1 MNKRD
6 YYEVLGVPKT
16 ATEAE
21 IKSAFRKLAKKYH
34 PDISTEENAAEKFK
48 EAQEAYAVLSDKD
61 KRAKY
66 DQFGH
71 NAFNNQNGGFSGF
84 EGFDFGN
91 MSDIFEDI
99 LGGFG
104 GSSFGG
110 FGGARTRGGSR
121 TSATKGRDLLHSM
134 TITFDEAVHGCK
146 KSIELETEEAC
157 PDCDGKGG
165 FNSKTCSECRGSGTI
180 TSEQRT
186 IFGSFLSKTTCP
198 HCKGTGKTYER
209 KCSSCK
215 GTGRKTV
222 DKEITIT
229 VPSGIDTGNRLRL
242 AGKGEAGMNG
252 GPSGDLYIE
261 FTVKDHELFQRVEDD
276 IYLELPLT
284 ITEATL
290 GCKKEIPTIYGKVD
304 LSIPA
309 GTQNGHKLRLRGK
322 GVENVSSKRK
332 GDMFVVVN
340 VKIPEKLT
348 RKQKQ
353 LFEELD
359 EELKDNSLLSKFKK
373 FLK

>member
-1 MNKRD
+1 
-6 YYEVLGVPKT
+6 
-16 ATEAE
+16 
-21 IKSAFRKLAKKYH
+21 
-34 PDISTEENAAEKFK
+34 
-48 EAQEAYAVLSDKD
+48 
-61 KRAKY
+61 
-66 DQFGH
+66 
-71 NAFNNQNGGFSGF
+71 
-84 EGFDFGN
+84 
-91 MSDIFEDI
+91 
-99 LGGFG
+99 
-104 GSSFGG
+104 
-110 FGGARTRGGSR
+110 
-121 TSATKGRDLLHSM
+121 
-134 TITFDEAVHGCK
+134 
-146 KSIELETEEAC
+146 
-157 PDCDGKGG
+157 
-165 FNSKTCSECRGSGTI
+165 
-180 TSEQRT
+180 
-186 IFGSFLSKTTCP
+186 
-198 HCKGTGKTYER
+198 
-209 KCSSCK
+209 
-215 GTGRKTV
+215 
-222 DKEITIT
+222 
-229 VPSGIDTGNRLRL
+229 
-242 AGKGEAGMNG
+242 MNG
-252 GPSGDLYIE
+252 GPAGDLYIE